1 MKISKSKLVAVGIS
15 VVVAT
20 SAVGAVN
27 NFIAEPEPVGKTKK
41 EAPKEYKQETS
52 DKPPLEREVE
62 REVEQKQAEQV
73 VEAQPTLADYPKQEV
88 AVFEPIVEEAPV
100 EQAPQP
106 APAPQPVINK
116 YKIVL
121 TETTDFQNERYPDR
135 KDQKC
140 IHHMEDGTS
149 RWMVSTIRATSGDL
163 CLPSGALMSPA
174 QYIQFRTDPIP
185 VQWR

>member
-1 MKISKSKLVAVGIS
+1 MKKKLLAIGLS
-15 VVVAT
+15 VIVAT

-27 NFIAEPEPVGKTKK
+27 NFTAEPEIVDKTKK
-41 EAPKEYKQETS
+41 EAPKEYKQEMS

-73 VEAQPTLADYPKQEV
+73 EEAQPTLADYPKQEV
-88 AVFEPIVEEAPV
+88 VVFEPIVEEAPV

-106 APAPQPVINK
+106 APAPQPAVNK

-121 TETTDFQNERYPDR
+121 TETTDYQNQRYPDR

-140 IHHMEDGTS
+140 VHHMEDGTS
-149 RWMVSTIRATSGDL
+149 RWMVSTIGATSGDL
-163 CLPSGALMSPA
+163 CLPSGAVMSKV